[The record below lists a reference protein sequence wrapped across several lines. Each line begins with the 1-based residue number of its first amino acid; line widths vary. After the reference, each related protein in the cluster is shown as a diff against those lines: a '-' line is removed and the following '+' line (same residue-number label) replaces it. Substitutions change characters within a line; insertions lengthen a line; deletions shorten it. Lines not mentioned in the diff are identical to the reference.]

1 MVNDSKLT
9 IAKQVCIVN
18 NTHRKKNNN
27 TTRVSNATQRQYV
40 CVKTVCLRKDSMSTR
55 EERVAMSDKK
65 QLVAYFSPTGNTR
78 RFAEMIAKVSGADLF
93 EIKPEIPYTTADLDW
108 ENPRSR
114 SSVEMKDPTFRP
126 MIKDVVASMQDYDVV
141 FLGFPIWWYI
151 APTIINTFLESYDLA
166 GKTIVPF
173 ATSGGSGAGE
183 TLAHLQPSAPQS
195 TILEPVVITRS
206 PLMPRVESWYAELA
220 I

>member
-1 MVNDSKLT
+1 
-9 IAKQVCIVN
+9 
-18 NTHRKKNNN
+18 
-27 TTRVSNATQRQYV
+27 
-40 CVKTVCLRKDSMSTR
+40 
-55 EERVAMSDKK
+55 MSDKK

-141 FLGFPIWWYI
+141 FLGFPICGI
-151 APTIINTFLESYDLA
+151 S
-166 GKTIVPF
+166 
-173 ATSGGSGAGE
+173 
-183 TLAHLQPSAPQS
+183 HQPLLIRFWKAMIWLVKPLFRLRPQ
-195 TILEPVVITRS
+195 VVQAQVRLWRTYS
-206 PLMPRVESWYAELA
+206 LLLHSQLS
-220 I
+220 

>member
-1 MVNDSKLT
+1 M
-9 IAKQVCIVN
+9 
-18 NTHRKKNNN
+18 
-27 TTRVSNATQRQYV
+27 
-40 CVKTVCLRKDSMSTR
+40 
-55 EERVAMSDKK
+55 AMSDKK

-126 MIKDVVASMQDYDVV
+126 MIKDVVASMQDYDVI

-151 APTIINTFLESYDLA
+151 APTIINTFLESYDLT

-183 TLAHLQPSAPQS
+183 TLAHLQPSAPRS
-195 TILEPVVITRS
+195 AILEPVVITRS